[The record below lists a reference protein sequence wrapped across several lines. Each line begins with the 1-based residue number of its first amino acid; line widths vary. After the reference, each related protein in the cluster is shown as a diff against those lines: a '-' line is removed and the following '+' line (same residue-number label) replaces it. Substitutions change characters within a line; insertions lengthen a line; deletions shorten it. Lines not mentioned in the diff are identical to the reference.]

1 MERTPRRIFV
11 TDCEGPVTRNDNA
24 AELSEAFIPK
34 GDRFF
39 SKISLYDD
47 YLAEVARR
55 PGYKAGDTLR
65 LILPFFKAFGLDNR
79 TMERFSRRN
88 ILIIPQADQMLQEL
102 LELVP
107 AFIVSTSY
115 SPYIMAV
122 CETLGFPF
130 SNTYS
135 TSVDLDRYQLKESER
150 KTLKEMHARILD
162 LPDFSIP
169 KGAGSIGDLT
179 EEAGQAVQELDRI
192 FWRSLPDMEINRIVE
207 DVNPVGGR
215 EKASAIQ
222 EIAEVER
229 VELRDVMYVGDSIT
243 DVEAFRMLKTA
254 GGLTVSFNGNDW
266 AVKEASYAVT
276 SRSALPIAWLAGLFV
291 DQGMRAFEDLTLNNV
306 TPDNRERISALSCQV
321 RKTVRTE
328 KIGSLG

>member
-11 TDCEGPVTRNDNA
+11 TDCEGPITRNDNA
-24 AELSEAFIPK
+24 AELSEAFVPT

-88 ILIIPQADQMLQEL
+88 IRIIPQADYVLREL
-102 LELVP
+102 LDVVP
-107 AFIVSTSY
+107 AYIVSTSY
-115 SPYIMAV
+115 SPYIRAV
-122 CETLGFPF
+122 CEALSFPF

-135 TSVDLDRYQLKESER
+135 TPVDLDRYQLKESER
-150 KTLKEMHARILD
+150 QELKEIHARILH

-169 KGAGSIGDLT
+169 RGAGSIEDMT
-179 EEAGQAVQELDRI
+179 EEGRSAIRELDRI
-192 FWRSLPDMEINRIVE
+192 FWSSLPEMEINRIIE

-215 EKASAIQ
+215 EKALAIR
-222 EIAEVER
+222 EIAEVEGA
-229 VELRDVMYVGDSIT
+229 ELHDVIYVGDSIT
-243 DVEAFRMLKTA
+243 DVEAFRMLKSA
-254 GGLTVSFNGNDW
+254 GGMTVSFNGNDW
-266 AVKEASYAVT
+266 AVNEASFAVT
-276 SRSALPIAWLAGLFV
+276 SRSALPIGWIAIMFLN
-291 DQGMRAFEDLTLNNV
+291 QGIRGFEDLTLSRV